1 MARPPQRDAV
11 SGRAQAVVIETDRL
25 RIRLPREQDAA
36 TYFEIHSDPDVM
48 RWLGGPT
55 PSSVEEEAERI
66 VRNRAMHEELGFTMW
81 AVEEKDSGAVVGVA
95 GIFRVE
101 NVGPE
106 IEVAYHFRKDRW
118 GRGYATEA
126 ARACLDYG
134 FETVGL
140 ERIVGLVA
148 PENVASARVLEKCG
162 MTREGTAHHYGM
174 DLVVYALSAP

>member
-1 MARPPQRDAV
+1 M
-11 SGRAQAVVIETDRL
+11 IETDRL
-25 RIRLPREQDAA
+25 SIRLPRADDAPA
-36 TYFEIHSDPDVM
+36 YFEIHSDPEVT
-48 RWLGGPT
+48 RWLGGPK

-66 VRNRAMHEELGFTMW
+66 ARNRAMHEELGFTMW
-81 AVEEKDSGAVVGVA
+81 AVEEKGSGEVVGLA
-95 GIFRVE
+95 GLFRVE

-140 ERIVGLVA
+140 QRIVGLVA

-162 MTREGTAHHYGM
+162 MKQEGSAHHYDM
-174 DLVVYALSAP
+174 DLVVYALSAS